1 MTPTTDQ
8 LARLA
13 RRLALPERAP
23 DEAFVARVRL
33 ARSAADLAREAAR
46 SRREQ
51 LVVEAGGG
59 GALLL
64 AASQLGPVGDQAAAF
79 LAPLA
84 GGLGGLGGLALFAL
98 AAATMLSTLAGER
111 EGLA

>member
-1 MTPTTDQ
+1 MTPTPDR
-8 LARLA
+8 LVRLA
-13 RRLALPERAP
+13 RRLALPEREP

-33 ARSAADLAREAAR
+33 ARRADALAGEAAR

-51 LVVEAGGG
+51 LLVEIGGG
-59 GALLL
+59 GALLF
-64 AASQLGPVGDQAAAF
+64 AAHQLSQVGEQAAAL

-84 GGLGGLGGLALFAL
+84 TSLGGLALFGL
-98 AAATMLSTLAGER
+98 AAAMMLSTLAGDR

>member
-1 MTPTTDQ
+1 MKPTPER

-23 DEAFVARVRL
+23 DEAFVARVQL
-33 ARSAADLAREAAR
+33 ARRARALEQAAAR
-46 SRREQ
+46 DRREQ
-51 LVVEAGGG
+51 LLVEAAGG

-64 AASQLGPVGDQAAAF
+64 AAYQLPAVGEQA
-79 LAPLA
+79 
-84 GGLGGLGGLALFAL
+84 LALFAPLATGLGGIALAGL
-98 AAATMLSTLAGER
+98 AAALLIATLAGER

>member
-1 MTPTTDQ
+1 MTPTPDQ
-8 LARLA
+8 LARLS

-33 ARSAADLAREAAR
+33 ARSAAGLARQAER

-51 LVVEAGGG
+51 LAVEIGGG

-64 AASQLGPVGDQAAAF
+64 AAHQLGQVGEQAAAL
-79 LAPLA
+79 LAPVA
-84 GGLGGLGGLALFAL
+84 TSLGGLALFGL
-98 AAATMLSTLAGER
+98 AAAMMLSTLAGER

>member
-1 MTPTTDQ
+1 MKPTPER

-13 RRLALPERAP
+13 RRLALPERGP

-33 ARSAADLAREAAR
+33 ARRARALEQEAAR
-46 SRREQ
+46 DRREQ
-51 LVVEAGGG
+51 ILVEAGA
-59 GALLL
+59 GAALIL
-64 AASQLGPVGDQAAAF
+64 AAHQFVAVGERAAEL

-84 GGLGGLGGLALFAL
+84 TGLGGLAIAGL
-98 AAATMLSTLAGER
+98 AAALLISTLAGER

>member
-1 MTPTTDQ
+1 MTPTPEAM
-8 LARLA
+8 ARLA

-23 DEAFVARVRL
+23 DEAFVARIRL
-33 ARSAADLAREAAR
+33 ARSAADLARQAER

-51 LVVEAGGG
+51 LLVEIGG
-59 GALLL
+59 GAALLFAAHQL
-64 AASQLGPVGDQAAAF
+64 AQVGEQAAAL

-84 GGLGGLGGLALFAL
+84 TRLGGLAFLGL
-98 AAATMLSTLAGER
+98 AAAMMLSTLAGER

>member
-1 MTPTTDQ
+1 MKPTPER

-33 ARSAADLAREAAR
+33 ARQARALELDAAR
-46 SRREQ
+46 DRREQ
-51 LVVEAGGG
+51 LIVEAGAGA
-59 GALLL
+59 ALLL
-64 AASQLGPVGDQAAAF
+64 AAHQLADVGERA
-79 LAPLA
+79 LALVAPP
-84 GGLGGLGGLALFAL
+84 GLGGLALAGL
-98 AAATMLSTLAGER
+98 AAALLISTMAGER

>member
-1 MTPTTDQ
+1 MTPTPDQ

-23 DEAFVARVRL
+23 DEGFVARVRL

-51 LVVEAGGG
+51 LLVEIGGG
-59 GALLL
+59 GALLV
-64 AASQLGPVGDQAAAF
+64 AAHQLGQVGEQAAAL

-84 GGLGGLGGLALFAL
+84 TGLGGLALFAL
-98 AAATMLSTLAGER
+98 AAAAMLATLAGER

>member
-13 RRLALPERAP
+13 RRLALPERGP

-51 LVVEAGGG
+51 LIVEIGGG

-64 AASQLGPVGDQAAAF
+64 AAHQLGQIGEQAASL
-79 LAPLA
+79 LAPA
-84 GGLGGLGGLALFAL
+84 VTGLGGLALFAL
-98 AAATMLSTLAGER
+98 AAAAMLTTLAGER

>member
-1 MTPTTDQ
+1 MKPTTDS

-13 RRLALPERAP
+13 RRLALPEREP
-23 DEAFVARVRL
+23 DEAFVARVRM
-33 ARSAADLAREAAR
+33 ARRAADLAREAAR

-51 LVVEAGGG
+51 IIVELGG
-59 GALLL
+59 GAALLV
-64 AASQLGPVGDQAAAF
+64 AAHQLSQIGEQAALL

-84 GGLGGLGGLALFAL
+84 GSLGGLALVGL
-98 AAATMLSTLAGER
+98 AAALLLSTLAGER

>member
-1 MTPTTDQ
+1 MTPTPDQ

-33 ARSAADLAREAAR
+33 ARSAADLALEAQG

-51 LVVEAGGG
+51 LVIEIGGG
-59 GALLL
+59 GALLF
-64 AASQLGPVGDQAAAF
+64 AASQLGPIGEQAAGL

-84 GGLGGLGGLALFAL
+84 TGLGGLALFGL
-98 AAATMLSTLAGER
+98 AAAMLVATLAGER

>member
-1 MTPTTDQ
+1 MTPTPDP

-13 RRLALPERAP
+13 RRLALPDRGP
-23 DEAFVARVRL
+23 DEAFVARVRM
-33 ARSAADLAREAAR
+33 ARRAVELAREAAR

-51 LVVEAGGG
+51 LVIEIGGG

-64 AASQLGPVGDQAAAF
+64 AAHQLGQIGEQAASLLTPVATS
-79 LAPLA
+79 
-84 GGLGGLGGLALFAL
+84 LGGLALL
-98 AAATMLSTLAGER
+98 GVAAAMMLSTLAGER

>member
-1 MTPTTDQ
+1 MTPTPDQ

-13 RRLALPERAP
+13 RRIALPERAP
-23 DEAFVARVRL
+23 DEASVARVRL
-33 ARSAADLAREAAR
+33 ARSAAGLAREAAR

-51 LVVEAGGG
+51 LVIEIGGG

-64 AASQLGPVGDQAAAF
+64 AASQLGRVGEQAASL

-84 GGLGGLGGLALFAL
+84 TGIGGLALFGL
-98 AAATMLSTLAGER
+98 AAAMMLSTLAGER

>member
-1 MTPTTDQ
+1 MIPTTDQ

-13 RRLALPERAP
+13 RRLALPERGP

-33 ARSAADLAREAAR
+33 ATSAADLARDAER

-51 LVVEAGGG
+51 LVMELGGG
-59 GALLL
+59 GALLFAAHQL
-64 AASQLGPVGDQAAAF
+64 SRIGEQAASL
-79 LAPLA
+79 LAPVA
-84 GGLGGLGGLALFAL
+84 TSLGGLALLGL
-98 AAATMLSTLAGER
+98 AAAMMLSTLAGER

>member
-1 MTPTTDQ
+1 MTPTPDR

-13 RRLALPERAP
+13 RRLALPDRAP

-33 ARSAADLAREAAR
+33 ARSAADLAREAER

-51 LVVEAGGG
+51 LLVEVGGG
-59 GALLL
+59 AALLL
-64 AASQLGPVGDQAAAF
+64 AAAQLGPIGEQAAAL

-84 GGLGGLGGLALFAL
+84 TGLGGLGGLALFAL
-98 AAATMLSTLAGER
+98 AAATMLSTLAGDR

>member
-1 MTPTTDQ
+1 MMKPTPDQ

-13 RRLALPERAP
+13 RRLALPEREP

-33 ARSAADLAREAAR
+33 ARSADALAREAAR

-51 LVVEAGGG
+51 LLVEIGGG
-59 GALLL
+59 GALLF
-64 AASQLGPVGDQAAAF
+64 AAHQLSQVGEQAAAL

-84 GGLGGLGGLALFAL
+84 TSVGGLALFGL
-98 AAATMLSTLAGER
+98 AAAMMLSTLAGDR

>member
-1 MTPTTDQ
+1 MMIPTPDQ

-13 RRLALPERAP
+13 RRLALPERGP

-33 ARSAADLAREAAR
+33 ARNAADLAREAAR

-51 LVVEAGGG
+51 LLVEIGGG
-59 GALLL
+59 GALLFAAHQL
-64 AASQLGPVGDQAAAF
+64 SRIGEQAASL
-79 LAPLA
+79 LAPA
-84 GGLGGLGGLALFAL
+84 VTGLGGLALFGL
-98 AAATMLSTLAGER
+98 AAAMMLSTLAGER

>member
-1 MTPTTDQ
+1 MTPTPDR

-23 DEAFVARVRL
+23 DEAFVARIRL
-33 ARSAADLAREAAR
+33 ARSAADLAREAER

-51 LVVEAGGG
+51 LVVELGGG

-64 AASQLGPVGDQAAAF
+64 AASRLGPIGEQAAAL

-84 GGLGGLGGLALFAL
+84 TSLGGLALFGL
-98 AAATMLSTLAGER
+98 AAAMMLSTFAGER

>member
-1 MTPTTDQ
+1 MTPTPDR

-13 RRLALPERAP
+13 RRLALPERGP
-23 DEAFVARVRL
+23 DDAFVARIRL
-33 ARSAADLAREAAR
+33 ARSAADLFREARR

-51 LVVEAGGG
+51 LVIEIGGG

-64 AASQLGPVGDQAAAF
+64 AAHQLGPIGEQAAAL

-84 GGLGGLGGLALFAL
+84 TSLGGLALFGL
-98 AAATMLSTLAGER
+98 AAAMMLSTFAGER

>member
-1 MTPTTDQ
+1 MTPTPDQ

-13 RRLALPERAP
+13 RRLALPERGP

-33 ARSAADLAREAAR
+33 ARNAADLAREAAR

-51 LVVEAGGG
+51 LVVEIGGG
-59 GALLL
+59 GALLFAVHQL
-64 AASQLGPVGDQAAAF
+64 SRIGEQAASL
-79 LAPLA
+79 LAPA
-84 GGLGGLGGLALFAL
+84 VTGLGGLALFGL
-98 AAATMLSTLAGER
+98 AAAMLLSTLAGER

>member
-1 MTPTTDQ
+1 MTPTPDQ

-13 RRLALPERAP
+13 RRLALPERGP
-23 DEAFVARVRL
+23 DETFVARIRL
-33 ARSAADLAREAAR
+33 ARNAADLAREAAR

-51 LVVEAGGG
+51 LVIEIGGG
-59 GALLL
+59 GALLFAAHQL
-64 AASQLGPVGDQAAAF
+64 GQIGEQAASL

-84 GGLGGLGGLALFAL
+84 TSLGGLALFGL
-98 AAATMLSTLAGER
+98 AAAVMLSTLAGER

>member
-1 MTPTTDQ
+1 MNATPEK

-33 ARSAADLAREAAR
+33 ARSADAHAREAAR

-51 LVVEAGGG
+51 LLVELGGG
-59 GALLL
+59 GALVL
-64 AASQLGPVGDQAAAF
+64 AAHQLAQVGEQAAAL
-79 LAPLA
+79 LAPVA
-84 GGLGGLGGLALFAL
+84 TSLGGLALLGL
-98 AAATMLSTLAGER
+98 AAAFMISTLAGER

>member
-1 MTPTTDQ
+1 MTPTPDQ

-13 RRLALPERAP
+13 RRLALRERAP

-33 ARSAADLAREAAR
+33 ARNAADLAREAAR

-51 LVVEAGGG
+51 LLVEIGGG
-59 GALLL
+59 GALLFAAHQL
-64 AASQLGPVGDQAAAF
+64 SRIGEQAASL
-79 LAPLA
+79 LAPVA
-84 GGLGGLGGLALFAL
+84 TGLGGVALVGL
-98 AAATMLSTLAGER
+98 AAAVMLSTLAGER